1 MTDGR
6 NGSDLDDVLKIGYG
20 LCRLSLNET
29 YPGFDQLRIQILRVI
44 FQRLIG
50 DFIRLV
56 VVFLIE
62 VQAGQP
68 PSRDSILRVVRNGF
82 LQYFDALSRFAYPC
96 IEICKDDSLSRV
108 LRMRLC
114 DLQKARDSWTAVEL
128 GLSAAA
134 ALNSCS
140 ASSARCD

>member
-68 PSRDSILRVVRNGF
+68 PSRDGILRVVRNGF
-82 LQYFDALSRFAYPC
+82 LQYFDALSWFAYPC

-114 DLQKARDSWTAVEL
+114 
-128 GLSAAA
+128 
-134 ALNSCS
+134 
-140 ASSARCD
+140 